1 MLRPLLLALTLAFT
15 IGGAQAAEP
24 SMDAFDGDVLPPYDR
39 LDVNH
44 DGIVTLPEIVVIA
57 PALAE
62 RIRHCDTDRDDKM
75 SREEYAACKLPAAS
89 ASSARHPAH

>member
-1 MLRPLLLALTLAFT
+1 MLRPLLLVLTLAFAA
-15 IGGAQAAEP
+15 GGATAAEP
-24 SMDAFDGDVLPPYDR
+24 SVDAFDGDVLPPYDR

-62 RIRHCDTDRDDKM
+62 RVRHCDTDRDDTM
-75 SREEYAACKLPAAS
+75 SREEYAACKLPATS
-89 ASSARHPAH
+89 ETTTSHPER